1 MAKPDYYEVLGVNR
15 TATKEEIATAY
26 RKEAMK
32 YHPDRNPGD
41 EAAVEKFKL
50 AAEAFDVL
58 NNDEKRA
65 AYDRYGH
72 AGVGNGGAGTQF
84 HDVNDIFSMFG
95 DMFGDS
101 IFGSFFGGGSRRGG
115 QRVHQGADVRCNIA
129 LDLVEAAR
137 GVTKT
142 VQFRRHETCGTCRG
156 TGCKEGTTPQTCRY
170 CGGSGRIQQSTGI
183 FSIQT
188 TCPQCRGRGQ
198 IIADPCRDCGG
209 NGLVA
214 ASVTRD
220 VKIPAGIDTGTRLR
234 LQGEGERSP
243 DGGPPGDC
251 YVFISVKPHK
261 LFQREGQ
268 DLICRVPIGYAQAA
282 LGAEIEAPTLDGKE
296 KIKISRGTQNNDVI
310 TLRGKGMP
318 IPRRNMAG
326 DLHIVV
332 YIEVPKKLMPEHEEI
347 LRKLAEIE
355 HDVTLPERKSFFVT
369 LKEHV
374 TSLRE
379 QFANF
384 FSEKGSEKNEP
395 DESRK

>member
-1 MAKPDYYEVLGVNR
+1 MSKPDYYDVLSVAR
-15 TATKEEIATAY
+15 SASIDEISTAY
-26 RKEAMK
+26 RREAMK

-41 EAAVEKFKL
+41 DEAVEKFKL
-50 AAEAFDVL
+50 AAEAFEVL
-58 NNDEKRA
+58 SSDEKRA

-72 AGVGNGGAGTQF
+72 AGVNNGGGNQF

-95 DMFGDS
+95 DIFGDS
-101 IFGSFFGGGSRRGG
+101 IFGSFFGGGRRQGG
-115 QRVHQGADVRCNIA
+115 GSGRRVHQGADIRCNLT

-142 VQFRRHETCGTCRG
+142 IKFRRHETCDICHGS
-156 TGCKEGTTPQTCRY
+156 GCKEGTQPKTCQY
-170 CGGSGRIQQSTGI
+170 CGGAGRIQQSTGI

-198 IIADPCRDCGG
+198 TINDPCRDCGG
-209 NGLVA
+209 SGLI
-214 ASVTRD
+214 SQMVTRE

-234 LQGEGERSP
+234 LQGEGEKSP
-243 DGGPPGDC
+243 DGGPSGDC

-282 LGAEIEAPTLDGKE
+282 LGAEIEVPTLDGKE
-296 KIKISRGTQNNDVI
+296 KIKIPRGTQNGDVI
-310 TLRGKGMP
+310 TLQKKGMP

-326 DLHIVV
+326 DLHIVTV
-332 YIEVPKKLMPEHEEI
+332 IEVPKKLTPEHEEL

-355 HDVTLPERKSFFVT
+355 HDTILPERKSFFST
-369 LKEHV
+369 LKEHI
-374 TSLRE
+374 SD
-379 QFANF
+379 F
-384 FSEKGSEKNEP
+384 FSEKDKDVEKEKT
-395 DESRK
+395 EK

>member
-1 MAKPDYYEVLGVNR
+1 MSKPDYYEVLGVSR
-15 TATKEEIATAY
+15 TATIEEISSAY
-26 RKEAMK
+26 RREAMK

-41 EAAVEKFKL
+41 EVAVEKFKL
-50 AAEAFDVL
+50 AAEAFEVL
-58 NNDEKRA
+58 NNNQKRA
-65 AYDRYGH
+65 AYDQYGH
-72 AGVGNGGAGTQF
+72 AGVNNGAGGAQF

-101 IFGSFFGGGSRRGG
+101 IFGSFFGGGRRGG
-115 QRVHQGADVRCNIA
+115 QRVRQGADIRCNVT

-142 VQFRRHETCGTCRG
+142 IKFRRHEPCSTCKGSGCR
-156 TGCKEGTTPQTCRY
+156 EGTQPQTCRY

-188 TCPQCRGRGQ
+188 TCPQCRGQGKT
-198 IIADPCRDCGG
+198 ITDPCRDCGG
-209 NGLVA
+209 SGMVGTT
-214 ASVTRD
+214 VTRE

-243 DGGPPGDC
+243 DGGPSGDC
-251 YVFISVKPHK
+251 YVFIQVKPHK

-282 LGAEIEAPTLDGKE
+282 LGAEVEVPTLDGKE
-296 KIKISRGTQNNDVI
+296 KIKIPRGTQNNDVI

-326 DLHIVV
+326 DLHIVT
-332 YIEVPKKLMPEHEEI
+332 YIEVPKKLDAEHEEL
-347 LRKLAEIE
+347 LRKLA
-355 HDVTLPERKSFFVT
+355 
-369 LKEHV
+369 
-374 TSLRE
+374 
-379 QFANF
+379 
-384 FSEKGSEKNEP
+384 
-395 DESRK
+395 

>member
-1 MAKPDYYEVLGVNR
+1 MSKPDYYEVLGVSR
-15 TATKEEIATAY
+15 TAAKEEIATAY
-26 RKEAMK
+26 RREAMK

-41 EAAVEKFKL
+41 EEAVEKFKL

-72 AGVGNGGAGTQF
+72 AGVGNSGGGTQF

-95 DMFGDS
+95 DIFGDS
-101 IFGSFFGGGSRRGG
+101 IFGSFFGGGRRGG
-115 QRVHQGADVRCNIA
+115 GQRQRQGADIRCNLT

-137 GVTKT
+137 GVTKEIK
-142 VQFRRHETCGTCRG
+142 FRRHEPCPTCHGSGCR
-156 TGCKEGTTPQTCRY
+156 EGTKPQTCRY
-170 CGGSGRIQQSTGI
+170 CGGSGQIQQSTGI

-198 IIADPCRDCGG
+198 TITDPCRDCGG
-209 NGLVA
+209 SGLVSQMA
-214 ASVTRD
+214 ARE

-243 DGGPPGDC
+243 DGGPSGDC

-282 LGAEIEAPTLDGKE
+282 LGTDIEVPTLDGKE
-296 KIKISRGTQNNDVI
+296 KLKIPRGTQNGDVI

-326 DLHIVV
+326 DLHVITV
-332 YIEVPKKLMPEHEEI
+332 IEVPKKLTPEHEEL

-355 HDVTLPERKSFFVT
+355 HENIMPERKSFFSTV
-369 LKEHV
+369 KEYI
-374 TSLRE
+374 SD
-379 QFANF
+379 F
-384 FSEKGSEKNEP
+384 FSEKGK
-395 DESRK
+395 DADKDK

>member
-1 MAKPDYYEVLGVNR
+1 MASKPDYYEVLGVAK
-15 TATKEEIATAY
+15 TAGKEEINAAY
-26 RKEAMK
+26 RREAMK

-41 EAAVEKFKL
+41 AEAVEKFKL

-58 NNDEKRA
+58 HNDQKRA
-65 AYDRYGH
+65 AYDQFGH
-72 AGVGNGGAGTQF
+72 AGLGGNGGNARF

-95 DMFGDS
+95 DIFGDS
-101 IFGSFFGGGSRRGG
+101 IFGSFFGGGGRRGG
-115 QRVHQGADVRCNIA
+115 NGQRMHQGADIRCNIT

-142 VQFRRHETCGTCRG
+142 IKFKRHETCTTCNGNGCRPGTQ
-156 TGCKEGTTPQTCRY
+156 PQTCRY

-198 IIADPCRDCGG
+198 MITEPCRDCNGV
-209 NGLVA
+209 GLVPQ
-214 ASVTRD
+214 SVTRD
-220 VKIPAGIDTGTRLR
+220 VKIPAGIDSGTRLR

-251 YVFISVKPHK
+251 YVFVSIKQHP

-282 LGAEIEAPTLDGKE
+282 LGAEIEVPTLDGKE
-296 KIKISRGTQNNDVI
+296 KMKISRGTQNGDVI

-318 IPRRNMAG
+318 LPRRNMAG
-326 DLHIVV
+326 DLHIVTI
-332 YIEVPKKLMPEHEEI
+332 IEVPKKLTPEHEEL

-355 HDVTLPERKSFFVT
+355 HDNIMPERKSFFGSVKEYVT
-369 LKEHV
+369 
-374 TSLRE
+374 
-379 QFANF
+379 NF
-384 FSEKGSEKNEP
+384 FSENGDVKENDPK
-395 DESRK
+395 K